1 MSKTGSLKRLMKQ
14 INPQVWPLK
23 KKKKK
28 HKSSLSG
35 TVTVSVVIVP
45 FPLHPHSLP
54 SLLPFP
60 LPSPPPPSPSLF
72 LFPPLTLFLSR
83 CLVQVPGAK
92 PLWAEIWEAHEPK

>member
-23 KKKKK
+23 KKKKNK
-28 HKSSLSG
+28 TQIVIIRNCNSFHSNCALSSPSSLS
-35 TVTVSVVIVP
+35 
-45 FPLHPHSLP
+45 SLP
-54 SLLPFP
+54 
-60 LPSPPPPSPSLF
+60 PPHPSPSLF